1 MNVARLHMRLA
12 RRLRQLLPPGLAERV
27 RLPQAGTGWGGS
39 PLAGLALGAGGVRGG
54 IRLELDHALA
64 AAVRRHGGA
73 GLPLAGAGK
82 PEEWSRW
89 QPLGQCELHF
99 RATSP
104 QSRRVLLLDAL
115 HGRLWLLWNESS
127 PVRCRLHY

>member
-1 MNVARLHMRLA
+1 MNAVRLHMKLA
-12 RRLRQLLPPGLAERV
+12 RRLRQLLPPGLVEQV
-27 RLPQAGTGWGGS
+27 RLPQAGTGWCGS

-54 IRLELDHALA
+54 IWLELDHALT
-64 AAVRRHGGA
+64 AAVRQHGGA
-73 GLPLAGAGK
+73 GLPLADAGK
-82 PEEWSRW
+82 PEWSRW
-89 QPLGQCELHF
+89 QPLGRRQLRF

-115 HGRLWLLWNESS
+115 HGRLCLLWNESS

>member
-1 MNVARLHMRLA
+1 MNVVRLHMKLA
-12 RRLRQLLPPGLAERV
+12 RRLRQLLPPGLSERV
-27 RLPQAGTGWGGS
+27 RLPQAGTGWCGS
-39 PLAGLALGAGGVRGG
+39 PLVGLALGAGGVRGG
-54 IRLELDHALA
+54 IRLELDDVLA
-64 AAVRRHGGA
+64 AAVRRHGDA
-73 GLPLAGAGK
+73 GLPLADAGK
-82 PEEWSRW
+82 PEWSRW
-89 QPLGQCELHF
+89 QPLGRRQLRF